1 MPGSYKVAMPYKY
14 RNDDYNDLASEFNIQ
29 YYKSKN
35 KLEDLIEFVREYS
48 DKTINVS
55 FPEGIHM
62 PTATSIAAVGDNV
75 RFMLGAGDVMYA
87 QKVRDAGL
95 KFFFDST
102 IPASDY
108 CTFSALLG
116 MGVCA
121 LYVSNDLCYN
131 IGDVHDICEGKGV
144 QVRCVLNRIPSS
156 APGRQFDPK
165 SFVYLPQDI
174 DILAK
179 YHDVFEFECGK
190 PFDWAR
196 FDVLYRTF
204 FEQKRWNG
212 DISEINGDVRFPL
225 NDKALMPHWS
235 LSKMNCER
243 RCDSRMSN
251 HCSHCTQFLKTQA
264 LLVEKG
270 YGIKAK

>member
-75 RFMLGAGDVMYA
+75 RFMLVAGDVMYA

-131 IGDVHDICEGKGV
+131 IGDVHDICEGKGI

-196 FDVLYRTF
+196 FDVLYRAF

-212 DISEINGDVRFPL
+212 DISEINGDVRLIPF
-225 NDKALMPHWS
+225 
-235 LSKMNCER
+235 
-243 RCDSRMSN
+243 
-251 HCSHCTQFLKTQA
+251 
-264 LLVEKG
+264 EK
-270 YGIKAK
+270 